1 MATTPE
7 TTTEVGHDGGHSD
20 VFPPFDPST
29 FGPQLLWLAI
39 IFGLLYL
46 LMSRIGLP
54 RVEAILDARRAAH
67 EGDLNEASHLRAE
80 TEAAIAS
87 FEKALA
93 DAHAHAEDI
102 GKQTRDRLNAE
113 IIKKRA
119 AFDAELTANLDAEE
133 HTIAEN
139 KAKAMANVGEI
150 ASEATLA
157 IVRQL
162 SGITPGAG
170 EAAAV
175 VGRVLKN

>member
-7 TTTEVGHDGGHSD
+7 TTTEVGHNGGHST

-46 LMSRIGLP
+46 LMSRIALP
-54 RVEAILDARRAAH
+54 RVEGILEARREAH
-67 EGDLNEASHLRAE
+67 EGDLNEAARLREE

-93 DAHAHAEDI
+93 DAHSNAEDI

-113 IIKKRA
+113 IINKRA

-133 HTIAEN
+133 HTIADN
-139 KAKAMANVGEI
+139 KAKAMSNVSEI
-150 ASEATLA
+150 ASEATMA

-170 EAAAV
+170 EATAV
-175 VGRVLKN
+175 VGRVLNN